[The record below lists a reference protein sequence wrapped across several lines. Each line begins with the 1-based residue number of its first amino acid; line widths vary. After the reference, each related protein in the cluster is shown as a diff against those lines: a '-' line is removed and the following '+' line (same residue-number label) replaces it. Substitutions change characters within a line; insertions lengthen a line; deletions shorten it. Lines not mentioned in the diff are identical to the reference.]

1 MNNFNNVFT
10 FLFVLSLLTSSTH
23 LLAQRGEGNRP
34 TLPKGKGLLVGKV
47 IETGENK
54 PLQFASIS
62 IHNTLDNSIITG
74 GMTDADGRFKIELQ
88 YGSFYAIVDFMG
100 YATKKTDPFQLDK
113 NNRLYK
119 IGEIEIDPDADI
131 IGEVEVKAEKELFEN
146 KIDSKTFNVSKDL
159 TMQSKSAL
167 EALEQI
173 PSISV
178 DIDGNISLRGNGNI
192 RILINDRPIVVT
204 AENQAALLEQIQA
217 NNIESIDVITNPS
230 AKYNPEGMGGIINI
244 QLKKAQANG
253 KNLSVTLSSD
263 FYREAGANISGGI
276 RTKKFN
282 IYGTYGY
289 KYNRWNYERE
299 SYQKNIFADT
309 SYYMSQTSEGGRLSN
324 SHMGTFG
331 LDYNINKKNVLG
343 FETLISIANKDKS
356 IPYNYEFFDENEAL
370 TNSSLRDNTEDI
382 FRSKID
388 LQANYKHKFEKDKQ
402 YLEVN
407 ASYSINGQQED
418 ANYFESTIYPTKGDT
433 LDIQNNIQSNN
444 SKISHYKVIYNYPFT
459 KNTSIETGLDG
470 EYRQIDNKIDVFSF
484 ASTSHL
490 LEPNDNLSSQFN
502 YTDQTQAIYSLFKSS
517 INKFSYQI
525 GLRLEYSDY
534 QFRLDNSKIGDTYRQ
549 RYNYY
554 PSLHT
559 QYKINKSTEF
569 GASYSKRVN
578 RPSIRQLNPIH
589 DYADAYNYR
598 VGNPNLE
605 PENIH
610 STEISF
616 SKRWDK
622 FRIMP
627 SIYYKYIDNAVK
639 RIKSRDSSGIGVVS
653 YLNLDYGSS
662 YGTELIATYRVNKW
676 LDFNGST
683 NVGYSILQ
691 DKTDGSLSNEDF
703 AWSGKIMS
711 NIKLPLDIKLQLSY
725 HYYGERVIPQGYI
738 EPMQWLDLG
747 LRKSFWDN
755 KASLSI
761 RASDILQTREFN
773 IHIDTDEYLSKLH
786 FKRYPTYVLVSF
798 TYQIGKAIKHKKRSR
813 SREGG
818 EDIGL

>member
-1 MNNFNNVFT
+1 MNSINKLFT
-10 FLFVLSLLTSSTH
+10 FILITFFLSSSLHLF
-23 LLAQRGEGNRP
+23 AQRDRSNQP
-34 TLPKGKGLLVGKV
+34 ILPKDKGLIVGKV
-47 IETGENK
+47 IETGENN

-62 IHNTLDNSIITG
+62 ILNVKDSSIVSG
-74 GMTDADGRFKIELQ
+74 GMTDVNGRFRIEIN
-88 YGSFYAIVDFMG
+88 YGEYYAIVDFMG
-100 YATKKTDPFQLDK
+100 YAKKKTKSFKLDK
-113 NNRLYK
+113 NNRLFK
-119 IGEIEIDPDADI
+119 IGKIEITPDTDL

-173 PSISV
+173 PSISI

-204 AENQAALLEQIQA
+204 AENQSALLEQIQA

-230 AKYNPEGMGGIINI
+230 VKYNPEGMGGIINI

-253 KNLSVTLSSD
+253 KNLSVTVSSD
-263 FYREAGANISGGI
+263 FYREAGTNISGGV

-289 KYNRWNYERE
+289 KYNKWNYERE

-309 SYYMSQTSEGGRLSN
+309 SYYMNQTSEGGRLSN

-331 LDYNINKKNVLG
+331 LDYKFNKNNTLG
-343 FETLISIANKDKS
+343 FETLLSIANKDKS
-356 IPYNYEFFDENEAL
+356 IPYNYEFFDENEDL
-370 TNSSLRDNTEDI
+370 INSSLRDNTEDI
-382 FRSKID
+382 LRSKVD
-388 LQANYKHKFEKDKQ
+388 LQTNYKHKFNKPKQ
-402 YLEVN
+402 YIEVN
-407 ASYSINGQQED
+407 ASYSMNGQKED
-418 ANYFESTIYPTKGDT
+418 ANYFESTLSPTKGDT
-433 LDIQNNIQSNN
+433 LDIQNNIQNNN
-444 SKISHYKVIYNYPFT
+444 SRISHYKIIYNYPLSD
-459 KNTSIETGLDG
+459 NTSIETGLDG
-470 EYRQIDNKIDVFSF
+470 EYRQIENKIDVLSF
-484 ASTSHL
+484 NPINGL
-490 LEPNDNLSSQFN
+490 LETNSNLSSQFN
-502 YTDQTQAIYSLFKSS
+502 YIDQTHAIYSLFKSS
-517 INKFSYQI
+517 INKFNYQI

-534 QFRLDNSKIGDTYRQ
+534 QFQLNNSKISDTYKQ

-554 PSLHT
+554 PSIHT
-559 QYKINKSTEF
+559 QYKVNKTTEF

-578 RPSIRQLNPIH
+578 RPSIRQLNPLH
-589 DYADAYNYR
+589 DYADAYSYR

-610 STEISF
+610 STEINF

-622 FRIMP
+622 LRLMP
-627 SIYYKYIDNAVK
+627 SIYYKYINNAVK
-639 RIKSRDSSGIGVVS
+639 RIKSRDTTGISVIS

-662 YGTELIATYRVNKW
+662 YGTELIATYKFNKW
-676 LDFNGST
+676 LDFNGSA
-683 NVGYSILQ
+683 NIGYSVLQ

-703 AWSGKIMS
+703 AWSGKIIS
-711 NIKLPLDIKLQLSY
+711 NIKLPLGIKLQMSY

-755 KASLSI
+755 KASLSV
-761 RASDILQTREFN
+761 RASDILRTREFD
-773 IHIDTDEYLSKLH
+773 IHVDTDEYLSHLH

-798 TYQIGKAIKHKKRSR
+798 TYQIGKAIKHKKRSQ